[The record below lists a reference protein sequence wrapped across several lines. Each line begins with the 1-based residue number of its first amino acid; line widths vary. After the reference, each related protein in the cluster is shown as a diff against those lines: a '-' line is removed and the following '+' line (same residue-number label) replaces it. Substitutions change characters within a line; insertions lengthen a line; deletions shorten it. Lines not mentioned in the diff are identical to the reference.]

1 MKKLFLLLALS
12 ASVMAMATEG
22 ALNGK
27 FTINAEGDQIVFSQ
41 GNLQYMPLRGT
52 WLFATNQWDTIGANN
67 INRDAERYTGCID
80 LFGYSKGNDPLGYP
94 TSTELDNL
102 GYYQDHGANPI
113 MNGGNAANLWRTLA
127 QSEWVYLFST
137 RPNASQKIGQATVNG
152 IHGCVLLPD
161 EWTLPQRLTFTPTPR
176 DWTTNVYTTGE
187 WALMEANGAVFLPA
201 AGMMNQYTPAVNNVN
216 VYGSYMS
223 ITSNIGGGNGQIMHF
238 EETRLLPACGS
249 WLGYLYAVRLVQAA
263 PAAVTPTCPDA
274 HFFMNGAELTSINL
288 TVGQSISVPMVMTAE
303 GNVIRATGRVV
314 DSSIAILGADN
325 MITGLAAG
333 TTYYQVVYM
342 PVAGDESLICT
353 YELPI
358 VVTGSVTPV
367 VECPT
372 AHYNLSSADNVLHM
386 EVGDVVSI
394 PALIGAT
401 GSVYRLS
408 AKTVEGIRVAVLTED
423 DMIQAVGAGTATFV
437 GLYMYPTADGS
448 TMQCEYTFDIVVTAA
463 QPQKQSPEMSFDET
477 EVNAELGMPFT
488 PPTFHNPHN
497 VPINKWNSQ
506 NTSVAEVSE
515 DGSIVTIKAVGDAYI
530 FCESYET
537 DTYYAQSVG
546 YTIHVTTSG
555 LTVAGVLVNSGN
567 AQNIVGNGTAWYD
580 EPNRTLYLNGF
591 SYTGQNILN
600 EAPAHVKAAGSG
612 VNAAIIYTPKDNI
625 PLTIMVLGTSEIRD
639 AETCIYAPNTPVVM
653 MGNGRGG
660 YMTMDATSV
669 AVSAVAY
676 KIHQCWVS
684 ASGGSAALALGQE
697 LGMSRGSYLLA
708 TSNGV
713 AIQCHSFVKTTEVV
727 DGYEI
732 DVLTE
737 GVYFQENYGFFS
749 TNKQFAKVVE
759 IGKKAVVVPNDEITT
774 IDFTQTDPEGNE
786 SVIFS
791 ADVDNTFNEETG
803 QLELST
809 SLTDEEVADALEN
822 LLPGSSAW
830 VAALPGSIVF
840 DIPAGQGTIKV
851 QFMTF
856 PGYTLRVLVEGTA
869 SVSISSAELGWS
881 RVDYNVPTPVHV
893 VIYLHAE
900 GGAGAPARIA
910 TNQNDV
916 ANAGAFVQAV
926 MILPVEA
933 PGAQEDTT
941 AIDIID
947 ANNGE
952 NGKLLMNGQ
961 LYIIR
966 EGRVFN
972 AAGAQVK

>member
-1 MKKLFLLLALS
+1 MKKLFLLLALCVS
-12 ASVMAMATEG
+12 MLAMATEG
-22 ALNGK
+22 ALTGK
-27 FTINAEGDQIVFSQ
+27 FTINADGDQIVFSQ

-52 WLFATNQWDTIGANN
+52 WRFAANQYDTIGADN
-67 INRDAERYTGCID
+67 INRDVQRYTGWID
-80 LFGYSKGNDPLGYP
+80 LFGYGKGNDPLGYP
-94 TSTELDNL
+94 EGSEINSGGDVDYND
-102 GYYQDHGANPI
+102 YGANAI
-113 MNGGNAANLWRTLA
+113 SNGGNAANLWRTLTKD
-127 QSEWVYLFST
+127 EWFYIFST
-137 RPNASQKIGQATVNG
+137 RPNAAQKIGQATVEG

-161 EWTLPQRLTFTPTPR
+161 DWTLPQRLTFTPKPN
-176 DWTTNVYTTGE
+176 DWTTNVYTTGT
-187 WALMEANGAVFLPA
+187 WGLMEANGAVFLPA
-201 AGMMNQYTPAVNNVN
+201 AGTMNQYTPAVNNVN
-216 VYGSYMS
+216 VSGTYMA
-223 ITSNIGGGNGQIMHF
+223 ITNNMGGGNGYFMHF
-238 EETRLLPACGS
+238 EETRLLGACGS
-249 WLGYLYAVRLVQAA
+249 WMGYLYAVRLVQAA
-263 PAAVTPTCPDA
+263 PVPVTPTCPEA
-274 HFFMNGAELTSINL
+274 HFYLNGAEVTAINL
-288 TVGQSISVPMVMTAE
+288 TVGQSMSVPTILTAD
-303 GNVIRATGRVV
+303 GNILRATG
-314 DSSIAILGADN
+314 SILDPTIAQLGADN
-325 MITGLAAG
+325 MIYGMSAG

-342 PVAGDESLICT
+342 PVAGDASLVCT
-353 YELPI
+353 YEIPI
-358 VVTGSVTPV
+358 VVSAATST
-367 VECPT
+367 CPT
-372 AHYNLSSADNVLHM
+372 AHFSGLGADNVLHM

-394 PALIGAT
+394 PELVGAT
-401 GSVYRLS
+401 GSVLHMS

-423 DMIQAVGAGTATFV
+423 DMIQAVGPGNATFI
-437 GLYMYPTADGS
+437 GLVTSLNGQ
-448 TMQCEYTFDIVVTAA
+448 TLNCEYSFDIVVTSA
-463 QPQKQSPEMSFDET
+463 QPQKQSPELSFDET
-477 EVNAELGMPFT
+477 ELYTELGMTFT

-506 NTSVAEVSE
+506 NMNVAEVSE

-530 FCESYET
+530 FCESFET

-546 YTIHVTTSG
+546 YTIHVTTTG

-580 EPNRTLYLNGF
+580 EPNRTLYLSGF
-591 SYTGQNILN
+591 NYTGQNILN
-600 EAPAHVKAAGSG
+600 GAPAHVKAAGSG

-625 PLTIMVLGTSEIRD
+625 PLTIMVDSAVFIRN

-653 MGNGRGG
+653 MGSDRGG

-830 VAALPGSIVF
+830 VSALPGSIVF

-900 GGAGAPARIA
+900 SGAGAPARIS

-916 ANAGAFVQAV
+916 ANAGAYVQAV
-926 MILPVEA
+926 MILPAEA
-933 PGAQEDTT
+933 PGAANDHT

-952 NGKLLMNGQ
+952 NGKIMLNGQ
-961 LYIIR
+961 LFIIR

>member
-12 ASVMAMATEG
+12 ASVMVMATEG

-41 GNLQYMPLRGT
+41 GNLQYMAASMMYR
-52 WLFATNQWDTIGANN
+52 FADNQYDTIGSANAS
-67 INRDAERYTGCID
+67 IGPRNRTAID
-80 LFGYSKGNDPLGYP
+80 LFGWGTGANPTQ
-94 TSTELDNL
+94 TSTEDADYATFTDWGTN
-102 GYYQDHGANPI
+102 AI
-113 MNGGNAANLWRTLA
+113 SNGGSQAGLWRTL
-127 QSEWVYLFST
+127 SPDEWTYMFYT
-137 RPNASQKIGQATVNG
+137 RPNAATLFGHGTVNG
-152 IHGCVLLPD
+152 AKGLIILPD
-161 EWTLPQRLTFTPTPR
+161 DWQTPARMTFTSDT
-176 DWTTNVYTTGE
+176 DAGMTNQGSYYGNTNIDFFTVNIYSDREWYTMQS
-187 WALMEANGAVFLPA
+187 AGAVFLPV
-201 AGMMNQYTPAVNNVN
+201 AGSREGTAYTYSNFAKYWANSTKSSYTGAVLGTALSFGPYDVVPANGYNQHL
-216 VYGSYMS
+216 G
-223 ITSNIGGGNGQIMHF
+223 
-238 EETRLLPACGS
+238 LP
-249 WLGYLYAVRLVQAA
+249 VRLVHDE
-263 PAAVTPTCPDA
+263 PAV
-274 HFFMNGAELTSINL
+274 
-288 TVGQSISVPMVMTAE
+288 
-303 GNVIRATGRVV
+303 
-314 DSSIAILGADN
+314 
-325 MITGLAAG
+325 
-333 TTYYQVVYM
+333 
-342 PVAGDESLICT
+342 
-353 YELPI
+353 
-358 VVTGSVTPV
+358 VTPV
-367 VECPT
+367 VECPI
-372 AHYNLSSADNVLHM
+372 AHYNLSSADNALHM
-386 EVGDVVSI
+386 TVGQTVSI
-394 PALIGAT
+394 PDLLGGA
-401 GSVYRLS
+401 GSILPLS
-408 AKTVEGIRVAVLTED
+408 AKTVEGIRVAELTED

-437 GLYMYPTADGS
+437 GMYMYPTADGS

-506 NTSVAEVSE
+506 NMNVAEVSE

-530 FCESYET
+530 FCESFET

-546 YTIHVTTSG
+546 YTIHVTTTG